1 MTLCFTMF
9 DRWEQ
14 KTDVSFFLRSPP
26 QGSSTTGHLIDKKV
40 CSLSVSLSV
49 CILYPCVLFNAIIVM
64 IGGGAQT
71 FFFHKLCTSVLCF
84 SKWLDLIGISFR
96 RGNFLASISNSFRFS
111 CNSFSNSF
119 HDHSIQ
125 ILELNCLTYVAL
137 SHGYTFLVS
146 VVTVYRQRRQV
157 MSDIWRLPST
167 SSSILA
173 CCCPYQFVHHRCH
186 FILNFI

>member
-1 MTLCFTMF
+1 M
-9 DRWEQ
+9 
-14 KTDVSFFLRSPP
+14 
-26 QGSSTTGHLIDKKV
+26 
-40 CSLSVSLSV
+40 
-49 CILYPCVLFNAIIVM
+49 
-64 IGGGAQT
+64 
-71 FFFHKLCTSVLCF
+71 FFHKLCTSVLCF

-146 VVTVYRQRRQV
+146 VVTVDRQRRQV
-157 MSDIWRLPST
+157 MSDIWRLPAHPPPFSPVVAHISLSIIVVISFLT
-167 SSSILA
+167 SSSNLFSSPFLFPKPFSA
-173 CCCPYQFVHHRCH
+173 
-186 FILNFI
+186 